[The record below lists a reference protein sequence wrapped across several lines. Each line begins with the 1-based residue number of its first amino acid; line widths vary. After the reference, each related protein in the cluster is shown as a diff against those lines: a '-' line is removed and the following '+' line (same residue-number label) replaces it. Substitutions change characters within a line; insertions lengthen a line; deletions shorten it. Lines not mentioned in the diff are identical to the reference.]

1 MQPPR
6 PSTRDPVLAIG
17 RACAISAALVC
28 FLPIPLLLAVAT
40 SDTWQQGPWTDGV
53 TLRWLGASWATVA
66 PFAAYSLRLALTTLL
81 LNVLIGLPAAYA
93 LARSRFPGRPVVRA
107 LIGLP
112 LAVPGIA
119 LALALILAYPTWRG
133 GGWLLVAGHVLYTL
147 PFFVGAL
154 VPALAAPDLREREAA
169 AATLGADPL
178 RRLVFVT
185 LPGIRTALLAAAII
199 VVTLSLGEFNV
210 SFFLFAPTAKTLP
223 VDLYAA
229 YITGRLEIAAAA
241 TVWFILLV
249 IPAAAVIEY
258 LGGARIGQA

>member
-1 MQPPR
+1 MQPTR
-6 PSTRDPVLAIG
+6 PAPRDPVIAIG
-17 RACAISAALVC
+17 RAFAIGATLLC
-28 FLPIPLLLAVAT
+28 LLPIPLLLAVAT
-40 SDTWQQGPWTDGV
+40 SETWQQGLWAGGV
-53 TLRWLGASWATVA
+53 TFRWLTASWTTVA
-66 PFAAYSLRLALTTLL
+66 PFAAYSLRLAFTTLL

-93 LARSRFPGRPVVRA
+93 LARRRFPGRQVVRA

-133 GGWLLVAGHVLYTL
+133 DGWLLIAGHVLYTL
-147 PFFVGAL
+147 PFFIGAL
-154 VPALAAPDLREREAA
+154 VPALASPDLREREAV

-178 RRLVFVT
+178 RRMIFVT
-185 LPGIRTALLAAAII
+185 LPGIRAALLAAAII

-210 SFFLFAPTAKTLP
+210 SFFLFVPTAKTLP
-223 VDLYAA
+223 IDLYAA

-241 TVWFILLV
+241 TVWFILMV